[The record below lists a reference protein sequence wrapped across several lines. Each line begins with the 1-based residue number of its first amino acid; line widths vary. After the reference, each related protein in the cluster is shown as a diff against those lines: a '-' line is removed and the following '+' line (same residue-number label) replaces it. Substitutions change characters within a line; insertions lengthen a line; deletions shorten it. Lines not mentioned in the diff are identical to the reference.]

1 MSLVRKT
8 KLVSD
13 NQTSWKTV
21 KPFFT
26 DKGVNHDRI
35 LLDEENLTSSGNDE
49 ISERLNKFFADILK
63 NLHIPQYEDHLVY
76 TNNIDGPIL

>member
-35 LLDEENLTSSGNDE
+35 LLDEENQTISGNDE
-49 ISERLNKFFADILK
+49 ICERLNNFFEDIAK
-63 NLHIPQYEDHLVY
+63 NLNIPQYEDRLVY
-76 TNNIDGPIL
+76 TDNIDDTIL